1 MLEAA
6 LVAGSETFITA
17 GSETFIAA
25 GSENLTCVVDAI
37 AATDAE
43 EIAGAVALVAVA
55 VVSIKTGVMG
65 EITIEGMTVPRT
77 VSASLPEDDER
88 SEDASAT
95 VDAIV
100 DAPTDGAV
108 GAAAAAASAAA
119 AEDKIVLGLG
129 CFESSVGAASPTEPR
144 IGRRRDA
151 DADACE
157 IFGVEVTNEA
167 DLTRDDD
174 DDDDEIT
181 VGDDEIAAEERD
193 VETPAGCGRRV
204 GDDEA
209 SSDGVAEG

>member
-55 VVSIKTGVMG
+55 VAVVSNKTGVMG

-119 AEDKIVLGLG
+119 TEDKIVLGLG
-129 CFESSVGAASPTEPR
+129 CFESSVGAASPTEAR
-144 IGRRRDA
+144 IGWRR

-174 DDDDEIT
+174 DDKIT